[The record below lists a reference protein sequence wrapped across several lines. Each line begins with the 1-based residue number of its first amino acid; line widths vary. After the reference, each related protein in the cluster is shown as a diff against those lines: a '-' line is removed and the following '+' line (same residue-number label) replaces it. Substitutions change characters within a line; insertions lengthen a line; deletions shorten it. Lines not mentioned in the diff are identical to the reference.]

1 MKTKRPYEPS
11 QQDIRRECERI
22 RRGWTKVKR
31 RSMRVL
37 KPTRWEL
44 PVISYRVVTDAVA
57 EQEREEQT

>member
-1 MKTKRPYEPS
+1 MKTKKPYEPS
-11 QQDIRRECERI
+11 QEQIRRECERI

-57 EQEREEQT
+57 EQEREKQT